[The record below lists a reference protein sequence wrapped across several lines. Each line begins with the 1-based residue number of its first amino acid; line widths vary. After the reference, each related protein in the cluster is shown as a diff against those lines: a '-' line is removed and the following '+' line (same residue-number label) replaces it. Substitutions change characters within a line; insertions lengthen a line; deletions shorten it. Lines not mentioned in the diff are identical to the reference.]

1 MRNTHQ
7 KGTPMSK
14 PSDAPRSLLQRA
26 GIVWLLLTL
35 GALALNSAPAF
46 AGSVHALDRA
56 FGEKGSAAGQLEL
69 AANSGVAVN
78 DSTHD
83 VYVADTGNRRV
94 DEFNDEGVFIRA
106 FGKEVGPLGEDV
118 CTTLSTCKAGT
129 SGPGPGEFEAPT
141 FVAVDNSPGG
151 EGDVYVADTA
161 TNLIQKFT
169 AEGELMK
176 SWGAEG
182 QLGTAPIVVATATG
196 NVVTGSKEVTGVKLT
211 SGKFH
216 QAQEISG
223 EGIPAGDLYAEEE
236 EPANEEILP
245 LRKPATETKKGV
257 ALTARRPL
265 AEKIGGIAVNPAGDL
280 WIGSGEPSNASEI
293 AQDGSF
299 IQEVYNY
306 QLGGYLED
314 VAVDG
319 TEVVYL
325 SDAEGVFELSDAEGV
340 FDLTPPGTKLSSKVS
355 GPSTGLSVDQS
366 TGELYLDRGSSLEAF
381 GAEGGLADVFTS
393 SSLSNGG
400 GAGLAVDS
408 STEAPLAGRV
418 YVTNGSTDRVE
429 AYSVALEVTTGAAS
443 EIAATSATLNGSIN
457 PEGAPVRECKFEYAA
472 VGEYETTGEYEHSVP
487 CEHPGAAEIAGTSP
501 VPVHAKVSGLVG
513 GTVYD
518 FRLVAEHEN
527 AMTHETRSAPG
538 AQVRLETLP
547 VPVLADAEA
556 KHVTAGGAE
565 LYATVDPEGL
575 AVRSCTFEY
584 GTTTAY
590 GTSVPCEQKKS
601 QIGSGSAPVPVS
613 AAISGLVPNT
623 EYHWRLVAEDVDGVS
638 VTIDQTFVYPTTG
651 PELPDDRAYEMV
663 TPPFKNGGLIGDV
676 FYGFPPAIAESGARV
691 TALTIQ
697 CFAPT
702 ESCNA
707 DRANNGEPFEFNRTP
722 TGWVA
727 TALAPSARQFSE
739 NTPWGVNANEGNALF
754 SMPSGPAGEDEWYA
768 RSPEGSFLSIGP
780 ITLPG
785 EELGVNSLK
794 GSTVIET
801 TADLSRIV
809 WGPHGQLYEYA
820 GLHGSRP
827 FLVGVTGGMDS
838 AEPIS
843 ACDTE
848 LGGKSSAGYP
858 WNGLSQDGRTAYFT
872 AYPNVGACPPTV
884 KAPPVAELYA
894 RMDGEEAGART
905 VAISQPEAPETLSS
919 TPPDNNCVEEACR
932 KDIDEPANWRTAE
945 FAGASVDGS
954 KAFFLDPQRL
964 TDSAVE
970 GAGGTAYPSCAE
982 VGLECNLYL
991 YDFGAPAGE
1000 NLIDVSA
1007 SALGGGSPRVQGVLA
1022 TSADGSHVYFVANGA
1037 LVSGASPG
1045 DCTEA
1050 LSGRCDLYVYERDAR
1065 YPAGHITFIETL
1077 PGADSH
1083 QWDQTGFKR
1092 ANVTPDGRFLV
1103 FESGGQVF
1111 RYDAETNELTRVS
1124 IGNDGFD
1131 DNGNA
1136 GEGSAQIVP
1145 AFKAVKT
1152 VGSARGNPTMSND
1165 GSRVFFE
1172 SPRALT
1178 PHALDDASDGNGYA
1192 ENVYEW
1198 HEGHVYLISDGHDTS
1213 SAEVPACGTGSAVCL
1228 LGTDATGANVFFTTA
1243 DQLVP
1248 SDTDTQVDIYD
1259 ARICEPENGNPCI
1272 AEPPQPLPPCLG
1284 EACHGIP
1291 APVPSLLTPG
1301 TASFNGEGNIAP
1313 VVAPPAKRVAPKA
1326 VKCKKGFAKNKKG
1339 RCVKKPRKK
1348 TKKAKK
1354 SNRRKK

>member
-35 GALALNSAPAF
+35 GALALNSAPAS

-83 VYVADTGNRRV
+83 VYVADPGNHRV
-94 DEFNDEGVFIRA
+94 DEFNDEGVFVRA
-106 FGKEVGPLGEDV
+106 FGKEVGLLGEDS
-118 CTTLSTCKAGT
+118 CTTLSTCKAGA
-129 SGPGPGEFEAPT
+129 SGSEPGEFEAPT
-141 FVAVDNSPGG
+141 FVAVDNSLGG

-176 SWGAEG
+176 SWGVEG
-182 QLGTAPIVVATATG
+182 QLGTAPFAVAEGTGDVTA
-196 NVVTGSKEVTGVKLT
+196 GSKEVTGVKAT
-211 SGKFH
+211 SGRFEGD
-216 QAQEISG
+216 QEISG
-223 EGIPAGDLYAEEE
+223 EGIPAGTSIENNTVVESFMLTH
-236 EPANEEILP
+236 
-245 LRKPATETKKGV
+245 PATVTKAGA
-257 ALTARRPL
+257 ALKSYRTFGAFD
-265 AEKIGGIAVNPAGDL
+265 ASFAG
-280 WIGSGEPSNASEI
+280 
-293 AQDGSF
+293 
-299 IQEVYNY
+299 
-306 QLGGYLED
+306 

-319 TEVVYL
+319 EGNLVVSDTLGGQGILYQFNLDATFATESL
-325 SDAEGVFELSDAEGV
+325 RPDD
-340 FDLTPPGTKLSSKVS
+340 GTKLGISQAGLAAGLENDIYAPFGTEVLRLTPTGALVRKDYV
-355 GPSTGLSVDQS
+355 GGLSTGLAVDPV
-366 TGELYLDRGSSLEAF
+366 TNELFVDLGTVIEDLEAS
-381 GAEGGLADVFTS
+381 GTVIDTVS
-393 SSLSNGG
+393 SSQLSAGG
-400 GAGLAVDS
+400 GAGLAVDGS
-408 STEAPLAGRV
+408 SGTV
-418 YVTNGSTDRVE
+418 YATNVSADQVE
-429 AYSVALEVTTGAAS
+429 AYSIALEVTTGKAS
-443 EIAATSATLNGSIN
+443 EVAATTGILSGEVN
-457 PEGAPVRECKFEYAA
+457 PKGAPVRECKFEYGPVA
-472 VGEYETTGEYEHSVP
+472 EYEATGEYEHSVP
-487 CEHPGAAEIAGTSP
+487 CEHPDAVEVAGTSP
-501 VPVHAKVSGLVG
+501 VAVHAKVTGLVG
-513 GTVYD
+513 GTAYD

-527 AMTHETRSAPG
+527 ATTHETRSAPG
-538 AQVRLETLP
+538 AQARLETLP
-547 VPVLADAEA
+547 VPVLAGAEA
-556 KHVTAGGAE
+556 KRVTAGGAE

-590 GTSVPCEQKKS
+590 GTSVSCEQKKN

-613 AAISGLVPNT
+613 VAISGLVPNT

-638 VTIDQTFVYPTTG
+638 VTTDQTFVYPTTG

-676 FYGFPPAIAESGARV
+676 FFGFPPAIAESGTRV

-722 TGWVA
+722 TGWVT
-727 TALAPSARQFSE
+727 TALAPSSKQFSE

-754 SMPSGPAGEDEWYA
+754 SMPTGPAGEDEWYT
-768 RSPEGSFLSIGP
+768 RSPEGSFLPLGP

-794 GSTVIET
+794 AGTVIET
-801 TADLSRIV
+801 TADLSRLV

-820 GLHGSRP
+820 GLHSSRP

-838 AEPIS
+838 AELIS
-843 ACDTE
+843 ACDTQ
-848 LGGKSSAGYP
+848 LGGESASGYP
-858 WNGLSQDGRTAYFT
+858 WNGLSQDGRTVYFT
-872 AYPNVGACPPTV
+872 AYPDARACSPAV
-884 KAPPVAELYA
+884 KAPAVTELYA
-894 RMDGEEAGART
+894 RVDGKEAGART
-905 VAISQPEAPETLSS
+905 VAISQPEASETLSS
-919 TPPDNNCVEEACR
+919 TPPDDNCAEEACR
-932 KDIDEPANWRTAE
+932 KDIGEPANWRAAE

-954 KAFFLDPQRL
+954 KAFFLDRQRL
-964 TDSAVE
+964 TDGASQ
-970 GAGGTAYPSCAE
+970 GAGGAGYSSCAE
-982 VGLECNLYL
+982 VGSECNLYL
-991 YDFGAPAGE
+991 YDFDAPAGE

-1037 LVSGASPG
+1037 LASGASPG

-1050 LSGRCDLYVYERDAR
+1050 LSGRCDLYVYERDAH
-1065 YPAGHITFIETL
+1065 YPAGHITFIEDL
-1077 PGADSH
+1077 SGADAQ
-1083 QWDQTGFKR
+1083 QWDQAGFKR

-1103 FESGGQVF
+1103 FENGGQVF
-1111 RYDAETNELTRVS
+1111 RYDAETDELARIS

-1131 DNGNA
+1131 DDGNA
-1136 GEGSAQIVP
+1136 GEGSARIVP

-1152 VGSARGNPTMSND
+1152 IGPARGNPTMSND

-1178 PHALDDASDGNGYA
+1178 PHALDDAFDGNGYA

-1198 HEGHVYLISDGHDTS
+1198 REGHVYLLSDGHDTS

-1291 APVPSLLTPG
+1291 APVPSLLAPG
-1301 TASFNGEGNIAP
+1301 TASFNGEGNVVP
-1313 VVAPPAKRVAPKA
+1313 VVTPQAKKVVAKA